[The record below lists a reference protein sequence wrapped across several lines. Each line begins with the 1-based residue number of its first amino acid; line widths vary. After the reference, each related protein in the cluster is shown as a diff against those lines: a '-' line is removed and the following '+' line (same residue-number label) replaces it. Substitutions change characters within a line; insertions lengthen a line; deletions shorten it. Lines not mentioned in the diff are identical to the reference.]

1 MILNYK
7 EVKMNI
13 ESAKYNID
21 VLTNEKCSINIIVN
35 GILLSV
41 PLDPA
46 NRHYQAIQEWVA
58 EGNKI
63 EEAD

>member
-1 MILNYK
+1 MNVTSAQYTR
-7 EVKMNI
+7 NI
-13 ESAKYNID
+13 EDTENENVMATID
-21 VLTNEKCSINIIVN
+21 GTQW
-35 GILLSV
+35 SV

-58 EGNKI
+58 DGNTI

>member
-1 MILNYK
+1 
-7 EVKMNI
+7 MNI
-13 ESAKYNID
+13 TSAQYLQSELEATNI
-21 VLTNEKCSINIIVN
+21 SIKATID
-35 GILLSV
+35 GTEMTV

-58 EGNKI
+58 EGNTI

>member
-1 MILNYK
+1 
-7 EVKMNI
+7 MNI
-13 ESAKYNID
+13 TNAKFINDIITNVKDNIKATID
-21 VLTNEKCSINIIVN
+21 GKEMF
-35 GILLSV
+35 V
-41 PLDPA
+41 PLDPN

>member
-1 MILNYK
+1 
-7 EVKMNI
+7 MNI
-13 ESAKYNID
+13 TSATYYKAPLDNPDNIN
-21 VLTNEKCSINIIVN
+21 TSITVIAN
-35 GILLSV
+35 GETWSV

-58 EGNKI
+58 EGNTI